1 MSTISYAIPVCNE
14 HEELK
19 RLLKLLTEN
28 KRRQDQIVVQSDLGN
43 TTPEVLEV
51 LEKEYNNKLVH
62 LRYPLKGNFAEFK
75 NNLKSACTGQW
86 IVQIDADELLEPLFV
101 QNMHTVL
108 DMNPNVEVFSLAR
121 INTVSGLTKE
131 HVTKWGWNVN
141 ERGWVNFPDYQM
153 RIVRN
158 SVRIKWINKVHEK
171 IVGHSSHA
179 FLPTDEEYCI
189 LHHKDIVR
197 QEAQNKLYDS
207 I

>member
-28 KRRQDQIVVQSDLGN
+28 KRHQDQIVVQSDLGN

-75 NNLKSACTGQW
+75 NNLKSACTGHW

-101 QNMHTVL
+101 QNIHTVL